1 MTVDI
6 ENTSNINN
14 DLSTKQ
20 PHEHDKEINNKGK
33 LHRDFFFM
41 ISLCLLL
48 SISSSLGSPRPMIPI
63 SAADDSVQ
71 ALYIM
76 GAGGMKC
83 CWRKQILK
91 EAMQKS
97 RRLYVT
103 DDPDSEG
110 SHWLVALNRLV
121 REEGPECLLNAV
133 KKSLE
138 RRNGTKS
145 WRIYL
150 LDWSDRGIDMPG
162 MFEEEHFRSL
172 SDLIGKEN
180 IYFAQ
185 RASISGRKNNQYYWW
200 SIFWHR
206 LGKEK
211 KLRKYCEIL
220 TLPVGHLDYTVR
232 SDLLN
237 KIDTLVQEGVS
248 SALDKDF
255 PIGRSKKL
263 HSSTNHDHIDIYREK
278 HAVHFWNE
286 IDAKEDNV
294 MLRNEVSRSLKSLQW
309 KNLEFIVNTNEAGER
324 GADGRNSAQIDY
336 AKAMLE
342 YQIIVVCQRDS
353 HETHYRLMEA
363 LSSGAMVMTDHTH
376 YLPKGIEDGKSI
388 IVYKNASDLQ
398 EKVLYYLRHDK
409 ERKEIARE
417 GRAAALDHNRS
428 WQWLERLIFTDQE

>member
-1 MTVDI
+1 M
-6 ENTSNINN
+6 
-14 DLSTKQ
+14 
-20 PHEHDKEINNKGK
+20 
-33 LHRDFFFM
+33 
-41 ISLCLLL
+41 
-48 SISSSLGSPRPMIPI
+48 
-63 SAADDSVQ
+63 
-71 ALYIM
+71 
-76 GAGGMKC
+76 
-83 CWRKQILK
+83 
-91 EAMQKS
+91 
-97 RRLYVT
+97 
-103 DDPDSEG
+103 
-110 SHWLVALNRLV
+110 
-121 REEGPECLLNAV
+121 NAV

-185 RASISGRKNNQYYWW
+185 RASISGRKITSTTDDPFSGIDWG
-200 SIFWHR
+200 R
-206 LGKEK
+206 K
-211 KLRKYCEIL
+211 KSYANIAKYIH
-220 TLPVGHLDYTVR
+220 LPVGHLDYTVR
-232 SDLLN
+232 SDLLDE
-237 KIDTLVQEGVS
+237 IDTLVQEGVS
-248 SALDKDF
+248 SALEKYF

-294 MLRNEVSRSLKSLQW
+294 MLRNEVSRSLKRLQR

-363 LSSGAMVMTDHTH
+363 LSSGAMVMTDHAH
-376 YLPKGIEDGKSI
+376 YFPKGIEDGKSI

-417 GRAAALDHNRS
+417 GRSSALDHNRS
-428 WQWLERLIFTDQE
+428 WQWLERLIFTDQQ